1 MKHLGIKFT
10 SLFFAFALIV
20 LSAAPAFADD
30 SAETK
35 KSSGSVLT
43 INQSG
48 KVEAGKTVTYTMY
61 LSDAEPVEGFQ
72 LEIFYDK
79 DHLKY
84 KKGSLSF
91 EKFDSVFFNEG
102 VEGRLLMNYTSIT
115 NLPSFED
122 KAKFVSADFEVL
134 KDGDTTISYFFT
146 ELYGKDMQDFKRYTL
161 TYDLTVDGNNVLSD
175 GVPVVNDDPEV
186 ISKYEGDFVNYADG
200 MGDDNSPKN
209 KEHVR
214 VGSGV
219 KTNVVDV
226 NKNNSGDEKGGS
238 GNGILKIV
246 IIAAF
251 ALLIAGAIVFAVIS
265 VRKNNK
271 SDEQLTQ

>member
-161 TYDLTVDGNNVLSD
+161 TYDLTV
-175 GVPVVNDDPEV
+175 
-186 ISKYEGDFVNYADG
+186 
-200 MGDDNSPKN
+200 GDDNSPKN